1 MTGPKLNPG
10 CLALEASYQPVFVR
24 LTHCFL
30 VVCVCVSVC
39 VWSPSCDRPFATSWT
54 VAWQAPLSMG
64 FSRQKDWSG
73 LPFPSPEA
81 LPDPGVVRSPALQAD
96 SAPSEPA
103 GELGTDTCPVI

>member
-1 MTGPKLNPG
+1 M
-10 CLALEASYQPVFVR
+10 
-24 LTHCFL
+24 
-30 VVCVCVSVC
+30 
-39 VWSPSCDRPFATSWT
+39 TSWT